1 MALLTSLAMAG
12 GYLIGGTGG
21 TLVAFTVAVVMSCFA
36 HWFSDRVALGVA
48 GAREVSA
55 ADARDLFSTHP
66 PVHDRVRRL
75 EAMARPAPWPGWPNS
90 QSWA

>member
-1 MALLTSLAMAG
+1 MALLASLAVAA

-21 TLVAFTVAVVMSCFA
+21 TLVAFSLALLMSCFA
-36 HWFSDRVALGVA
+36 YWFSGRVAPGVA
-48 GAREVSA
+48 GAREVST
-55 ADARDLFSTHP
+55 ADVRDLFSIHP

-75 EAMARPAPWPGWPNS
+75 EAMARPTPWQGWPNS